1 MYKTL
6 TALQFRSQF
15 SECLTHTWK
24 TGDRLLI
31 VRHNRDTAALV
42 SASDMDLLED
52 VDGKGLSYKR
62 WQMED
67 QMRRWEA
74 LKAGLDG

>member
-15 SECLTHTWK
+15 SECLTQTWR
-24 TGDRLLI
+24 TGDRFLI
-31 VRHNRDTAALV
+31 VRHGRDVAALV
-42 SASDMDLLED
+42 SVEDMDLLED
-52 VDGKGLSYKR
+52 VEGKSLSYKR
-62 WQMED
+62 FQIEEA
-67 QMRRWEA
+67 QRRWEA